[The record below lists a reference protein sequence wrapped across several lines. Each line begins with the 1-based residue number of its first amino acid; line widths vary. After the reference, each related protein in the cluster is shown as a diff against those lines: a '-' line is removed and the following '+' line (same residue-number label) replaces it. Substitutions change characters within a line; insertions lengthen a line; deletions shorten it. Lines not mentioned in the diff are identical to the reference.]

1 MTASTAV
8 AARRGITGP
17 ALVGTVFLFTT
28 LAGLAFQTAAAVF
41 LDDGDPYRAQG
52 PVESIKNIALFGGIS
67 LIVALAIALPLRRDP
82 AKARI
87 GAIVLGSLALITL
100 PFFWCGAP
108 AIFGAAAAWLAGL
121 VKDTEPQ
128 TGVARGFGIVG
139 LVVAALLVVATP
151 VLYIAGFV
159 SGTN

>member
-1 MTASTAV
+1 MTTSTAV

-17 ALVGTVFLFTT
+17 ALVGTVFLLTT
-28 LAGLAFQTAAAVF
+28 LVGLAFQAAAVF
-41 LDDGDPYRAQG
+41 LDDGDPHRAQG

-67 LIVALAIALPLRRDP
+67 LIVALAVALPLRRDP
-82 AKARI
+82 TKARI
-87 GAIVLGSLALITL
+87 GAIALGSLALITL

-139 LVVAALLVVATP
+139 LVVAALLVVANP
-151 VLYIAGFV
+151 VLYIASSL
-159 SGTN
+159 SGSN